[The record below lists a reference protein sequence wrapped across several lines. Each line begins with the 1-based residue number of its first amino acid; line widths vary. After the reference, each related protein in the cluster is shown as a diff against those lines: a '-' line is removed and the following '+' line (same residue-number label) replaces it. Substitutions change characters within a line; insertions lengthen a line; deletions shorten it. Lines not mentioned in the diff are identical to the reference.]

1 VDVSASFP
9 VPVTFLKNT
18 STLEKSDSLTG
29 DTDQE
34 EEENDKDNA
43 PTFEKKVTDPP
54 LGASNPDT
62 ASVSA
67 VTFSGNTEVT
77 GGNSGPKKVT
87 GAPTHR
93 CLATQEAGWL
103 LSVDDGWALMRWSRG
118 GPDTEIPLDML
129 EEV

>member
-1 VDVSASFP
+1 VDVSGSFSN
-9 VPVTFLKNT
+9 PVTYFEKE
-18 STLEKSDSLTG
+18 SALEKSDSLTG

-54 LGASNPDT
+54 LGALNPDA
-62 ASVSA
+62 ASDSA
-67 VTFSGNTEVT
+67 VTFSGNEQVT